1 MVKPEQEKLGLDLHI
16 SVCSTERF
24 KGGGLRGLP
33 IMQGL
38 PWTGLSRLGEVTP
51 AFSSLAETRLSMRN
65 RTMTWQCSCGQHLCR
80 GSYGHT
86 KEEIKQTFIPAGNE
100 GQSWAQQEPI
110 SSYKTCAMGRSSPVS
125 VKQKKIICG
134 LAEQHLPEP
143 L

>member
-1 MVKPEQEKLGLDLHI
+1 MVKPEQGKLSLDLHI

-24 KGGGLRGLP
+24 IGGGLRGWP
-33 IMQGL
+33 ILQDL
-38 PWTGLSRLGEVTP
+38 PWTGLLRLAEATP
-51 AFSSLAETRLSMRN
+51 AFSSLAEMSLSIRN
-65 RTMTWQCSCGQHLCR
+65 RTTTWRCSCGQHLCG

-86 KEEIKQTFIPAGNE
+86 KEKVKQTFIPAGNE
-100 GQSWAQQEPI
+100 GQSWAQRQPI
-110 SSYKTCAMGRSSPVS
+110 SNCRMCATGKSGPVS